1 MPLLLQRQE
10 LLINLGYFLPRA
22 LQLLAFG
29 ANNDLAASAI
39 TVGSAAGTITKGLG
53 SSDITVATRL
63 SADGVL
69 TINGGGSG
77 TISLS
82 GVGTDGGFV
91 FNGENM
97 AVGGHYFSA
106 DTIVSTSGDVTFN
119 YGNGANGFIDV
130 SAIQTVSA
138 FTLTGSN
145 LGTGNVVATLVS
157 AEASISMD
165 MGGMSGS
172 AVIGTMNTDGD
183 FTLNAG
189 GAGNLNLNI
198 EMISASGVS
207 DYSRSSIR
215 VKPCKQ
221 YFSDTC

>member
-1 MPLLLQRQE
+1 M
-10 LLINLGYFLPRA
+10 
-22 LQLLAFG
+22 
-29 ANNDLAASAI
+29 
-39 TVGSAAGTITKGLG
+39 
-53 SSDITVATRL
+53 
-63 SADGVL
+63 
-69 TINGGGSG
+69 
-77 TISLS
+77 
-82 GVGTDGGFV
+82 
-91 FNGENM
+91 
-97 AVGGHYFSA
+97 
-106 DTIVSTSGDVTFN
+106 TFN

-198 EMISASGVS
+198 EMISASGVAITLGAVSESSHANNISAIHADSVNINGAAYREIFTS
-207 DYSRSSIR
+207 DAISANAVTVSFIDLS
-215 VKPCKQ
+215 VLTEPL
-221 YFSDTC
+221 